1 MLVGDSIICVDLKG
15 IGDKVPM
22 TVGKK
27 YEILS
32 ITSDGLIEV
41 ISDVGT
47 KTYYLKNRFI
57 LLSDFREDKLNKL
70 LGEVE

>member
-1 MLVGDSIICVDLKG
+1 M
-15 IGDKVPM
+15 
-22 TVGKK
+22 K

-32 ITSDGLIEV
+32 IASDGLIEV

-47 KTYYLKNRFI
+47 KTYYLTNRFI

>member
-41 ISDVGT
+41 ISDIGT
-47 KTYYLKNRFI
+47 YTYYLKSRFI
-57 LLSDFREDKLNKL
+57 LLDDFRADKLNKL